1 MHGEDVRRPL
11 GSRGTPPEEHL
22 LTLAGRYLDLGPP
35 VRTRSRRAGLRLVA
49 TDADVAVGSGPEVR
63 GPVMSLVLAA
73 TGRGEALVDCE
84 GEGVATLRG
93 RCVSR

>member
-1 MHGEDVRRPL
+1 M
-11 GSRGTPPEEHL
+11 
-22 LTLAGRYLDLGPP
+22 
-35 VRTRSRRAGLRLVA
+35 RTRSRRAGLRLVA

-63 GPVMSLVLAA
+63 GPVMTLVLAA
-73 TGRGEALVDCE
+73 TGRGEALVDCDGEGEGE